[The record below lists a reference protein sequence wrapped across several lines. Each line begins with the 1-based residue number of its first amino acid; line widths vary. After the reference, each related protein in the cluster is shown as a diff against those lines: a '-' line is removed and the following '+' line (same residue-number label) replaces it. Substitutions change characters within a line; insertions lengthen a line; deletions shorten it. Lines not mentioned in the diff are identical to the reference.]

1 MARRPCRD
9 KFFSKAMY
17 NDRQKQILAEIT
29 QGLGLPAPGT
39 DAVQVEQSPSYI
51 DSAVETVD
59 FAVTLMGS
67 IGSAVTLI
75 GERRG
80 LGTQRVKVDRR
91 HAALLF
97 NEVAYFFKPAG
108 NLTSATCSPR

>member
-1 MARRPCRD
+1 
-9 KFFSKAMY
+9 MY